1 MLAALLFPENLD
13 WQATLVLF
21 FLILLTCAVFL
32 GIPLATLVY
41 IARKILEY
49 RRDIRPQSEEKD
61 NQ

>member
-1 MLAALLFPENLD
+1 MLAALIFPENLD
-13 WQATLVLF
+13 WQGTLVLF